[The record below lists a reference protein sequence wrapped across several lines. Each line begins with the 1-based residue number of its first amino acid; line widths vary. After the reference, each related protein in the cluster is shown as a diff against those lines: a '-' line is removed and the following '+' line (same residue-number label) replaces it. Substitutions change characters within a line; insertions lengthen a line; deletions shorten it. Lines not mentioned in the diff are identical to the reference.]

1 MNSLREV
8 NLNLLVVLH
17 TLLIEGSVSRTG
29 ETLGM
34 SQPAVSHALAR
45 LREVLGDP
53 LFTQTK
59 AGIRPTTRALALQPD
74 LDKALMYAKVVIR
87 GGGEWSP
94 ADMQRTFH
102 LAVSDYG
109 AALFL
114 PRMLNDL
121 RQTAPRTDLVCIPAD
136 HRNIAVQLGAGTID
150 MGFCIVD
157 TAYQGFCSVPL
168 LTDRFV
174 CLVSRA
180 SMPSASGPETPGHP
194 APKLPLE
201 QYLERPHMVVST
213 SGTPYSE
220 IDAELAK
227 MGLRR
232 RICARLPHYAVAAR
246 AVVDTDIVLTLPLR
260 LVMALPERSFFH
272 IFDPPLRIREFTYSA
287 IWHPRSEG
295 DRGLSWLRELAMT
308 AGERLKER
316 GTLSPLSS

>member
-1 MNSLREV
+1 MGGIKGMNSLREV

-17 TLLIEGSVSRTG
+17 TLLIEGSVSRAG

-45 LREVLGDP
+45 LREALDDP

-59 AGIRPTTRALALQPD
+59 TGIRPTTRALALQPD
-74 LDKALMYAKVVIR
+74 LDKALMYAEAVIR

-121 RQTAPRTDLVCIPAD
+121 RQAAPRTDLACIPAD
-136 HRNIAVQLGAGTID
+136 HRNIAVQLEAGTID

-157 TAYQGFCSVPL
+157 TAYQSFCSVPL

-180 SMPSASGPETPGHP
+180 SMPLASGPAT
-194 APKLPLE
+194 KLPLD
-201 QYLERPHMVVST
+201 QYLERPHMVVAT

-227 MGLRR
+227 KGLRR

-246 AVVDTDIVLTLPLR
+246 AVVDTDMVLTLPLS
-260 LVMALPERSFFH
+260 LVMALPERSLFH
-272 IFDPPLRIREFTYSA
+272 ILDPPLRIREFTYSA

-295 DRGLSWLRELAMT
+295 DRGLSWLRELAVT
-308 AGERLKER
+308 AGEGLEER
-316 GTLSPLSS
+316 GAESRTS

>member
-1 MNSLREV
+1 MNSLREI
-8 NLNLLVVLH
+8 NLNLLVVLQ

-29 ETLGM
+29 EVLGM

-45 LREVLGDP
+45 LREALGDP

-59 AGIRPTTRALALQPD
+59 TGIRPTTRALTLQPD
-74 LDKALMYAKVVIR
+74 LDKALMYAEAVIR

-114 PRMLNDL
+114 PRMLNEL

-136 HRNIAVQLGAGTID
+136 HRNIAVQLDAGTID

-157 TAYQGFCSVPL
+157 TAFQGCCSVPL
-168 LTDRFV
+168 ITDRFV
-174 CLVSRA
+174 CLVSRT
-180 SMPSASGPETPGHP
+180 SMPPTSDPAASGYP
-194 APKLPLE
+194 AQKLPLD

-227 MGLRR
+227 KGLHR
-232 RICARLPHYAVAAR
+232 RICARLPHYAVAAL
-246 AVVDTDIVLTLPLR
+246 AVKDTDMILTLPLS

-295 DRGLSWLRELAMT
+295 DRGLNWLCKLAVT
-308 AGERLKER
+308 AGRAA
-316 GTLSPLSS
+316 